1 MSMPYFCHVCGF
13 SLGPDAPWGED
24 GLNPTFIICDCCGV
38 EFGYED
44 HLSTGVKRHRD
55 QWLSSGAAWHN
66 PKAKPPAWSLDQ
78 QLNQIPTTLPAGIK
92 NS

>member
-1 MSMPYFCHVCGF
+1 MSANYFCHVCGF

-44 HLSTGVKRHRD
+44 CLLTGVSRHRN
-55 QWLSSGAAWHN
+55 QWLASGASWRN
-66 PKAKPPAWSLDQ
+66 PKARPAGWSLDQ
-78 QLNQIPTTLPAGIK
+78 QLSQIPAKLPEGIK
-92 NS
+92 NA